1 MNQLED
7 FRREICAITPSGQ
20 IKSGVSRHEKNDRFR
35 IDDRSRFVLGWS
47 NREKIS
53 HLTPDEQQLFALLQ
67 ANLLG
72 TNLRLE
78 QERIGYGWLLDAL

>member
-1 MNQLED
+1 MDEQTLRHHLHLCGEEEKQ
-7 FRREICAITPSGQ
+7 FT
-20 IKSGVSRHEKNDRFR
+20 GV
-35 IDDRSRFVLGWS
+35 LA
-47 NREKIS
+47 

-78 QERIGYGWLLDAL
+78 QERIGYGWLLDALKHSTG

>member
-1 MNQLED
+1 MDEQTLRHHLCGEEPQEKR
-7 FRREICAITPSGQ
+7 FT
-20 IKSGVSRHEKNDRFR
+20 GV
-35 IDDRSRFVLGWS
+35 LA
-47 NREKIS
+47 